1 MATTLTTSGSNS
13 TVTIRYT
20 ATSQRV
26 IDTLSSS
33 AEYWHNLS
41 GSEIAFADLTA
52 AQKLEVVDAY
62 VLRVIQDAA
71 KTQHVLAAQAAATAT
86 AQGELPGKFM

>member
-26 IDTLSSS
+26 TDTLTAA

-52 AQKLEVVDAY
+52 AQKLEVVDAFI
-62 VLRVIQDAA
+62 LRVIQDAA
-71 KTQHVLAAQAAATAT
+71 RTQHILAAQKTATDT
-86 AQGELPGKFM
+86 AQGEIPGKFM

>member
-1 MATTLTTSGSNS
+1 MTTTISTSGSNS

-26 IDTLSSS
+26 IDTLSSA
-33 AEYWHNLS
+33 AEYWHKQS
-41 GSEIAFADLTA
+41 GSEIAFADLTQT
-52 AQKLEVVDAY
+52 QKLNVVDAY

-71 KTQHVLAAQAAATAT
+71 KTQHILAAQTTATDT
-86 AQGELPGKFM
+86 AQGEIPGKFM